1 MLKPK
6 FRSTLYTLLFLG
18 LTGFV
23 SCTFENEENYFNP
36 VCDTTAIVYNDLTYI
51 FTDVCASC
59 HVSATETPRPGIVM
73 SNYEQVKASILT
85 GKVLPAIK
93 HESIY
98 KMPAGQAKLSDCDI
112 EKVEAWINAGMP
124 EN

>member
-6 FRSTLYTLLFLG
+6 FRSTLFGLLFLG

-36 VCDTTAIVYNDLTYI
+36 VCDTTTIVYNDLTYI
-51 FTDVCASC
+51 FTNVCASC
-59 HVSATETPRPGIVM
+59 HVSPDNTPRPGIVM
-73 SNYEQVKASILT
+73 SNYEQVKASVLT

-93 HESIY
+93 HEGNY

-112 EKVEAWINAGMP
+112 EKIAGMP

>member
-6 FRSTLYTLLFLG
+6 FRSTLFGLLFLG

-36 VCDTTAIVYNDLTYI
+36 VCDTTTIVYNDLTYI
-51 FTDVCASC
+51 FTNVCASC
-59 HVSATETPRPGIVM
+59 HVSPDNTPRPGIVM
-73 SNYEQVKASILT
+73 SNYEQVKASVLT

-93 HESIY
+93 HEGNY

-112 EKVEAWINAGMP
+112 EKIEAWINAGMP